1 MSPAEEESDDGWGHP
16 EYVIVIEG
24 DLSYT
29 KSIYGQVLAE
39 GQLFEVEAS
48 DYYTVYENADG
59 SFQVS
64 FFPNFDYIYAGFLSE
79 IRPNYSRV
87 EDGYISQVPEG
98 ADIVFGESDSS
109 IIGDWISPEISDWEM
124 GHAELRLTI
133 REDYSYVETTYGEV
147 ISEGQLEKVDDA
159 SYKDGEFEVLYDSE
173 NDVLWADYSLDMEYA
188 PCFFRD

>member
-1 MSPAEEESDDGWGHP
+1 M
-16 EYVIVIEG
+16 
-24 DLSYT
+24 
-29 KSIYGQVLAE
+29 
-39 GQLFEVEAS
+39 
-48 DYYTVYENADG
+48 
-59 SFQVS
+59 
-64 FFPNFDYIYAGFLSE
+64 
-79 IRPNYSRV
+79 
-87 EDGYISQVPEG
+87 PEG